1 MDYAYCCALALQIKM
16 SISDMN
22 AMHPKTFFAIIN
34 RIGKLNKMEDK
45 KDKRK
50 VSAEEM
56 RNFIK

>member
-1 MDYAYCCALALQIKM
+1 M

-22 AMHPKTFFAIIN
+22 AMYPKTFFAIIN
-34 RIGKLNKMEDK
+34 RIGKLNKAEEK
-45 KDKRK
+45 NDKRK